1 MKILI
6 TGGSGFVA
14 SNITE
19 NFKSHEITSICRDD
33 FDLCDPEIT
42 KYFFKDKKFDV
53 VLHTAIV
60 GGNRLKED
68 SKDIV
73 CDNTLM
79 AINLLSN
86 MKSWKKLIHFG
97 SGAELDRS
105 KNIEGYSNNF
115 YNRVPTDPYGLSK
128 NIVCRLFS
136 NYENIYNLRIFNV
149 FAKNEL
155 DRRMIISNVRNYIN
169 GEPIVIHQDKL
180 MDFFYMDDFNKILEL
195 YINGSLLPKEIDC
208 VYQNK
213 VMLSDIANIINNLS
227 DKKVPV
233 QILNPETG
241 NSYCGHFDAITK
253 TLNLKGLEQG
263 IYEIYKS
270 MKTS

>member
-1 MKILI
+1 MKSVLI
-6 TGGSGFVA
+6 TG
-14 SNITE
+14 SNGYIAKNINLVNCNVTLA
-19 NFKSHEITSICRDD
+19 NKNNLNLSNSIEVDKFFED
-33 FDLCDPEIT
+33 
-42 KYFFKDKKFDV
+42 KYFDV

-60 GGNRLKED
+60 GGNRLIED

-73 CDNTLM
+73 YDNAIM
-79 AINLLSN
+79 AINLLN
-86 MKSWKKLIHFG
+86 NIKSWKKLIHFG
-97 SGAELDRS
+97 SGAELDRT
-105 KNIEGYSNNF
+105 KNIEGYSNDF
-115 YNRVPTDPYGLSK
+115 YNRMPTDPYGLSK

-136 NYENIYNLRIFNV
+136 SYENIYNLRIFNV
-149 FAKNEL
+149 FSKNEL

-169 GEPIVIHQDKL
+169 GEPILIHQDKL

-195 YINGSLLPKEIDC
+195 YINEVTLPKEIDC
-208 VYQNK
+208 VYKNK

-233 QILNPETG
+233 QILNPEIG
-241 NSYCGHFDAITK
+241 NSYCGNFSAITN

>member
-1 MKILI
+1 MKILL
-6 TGGSGFVA
+6 TGSNGFLG
-14 SNITE
+14 SNILQAFE
-19 NFKSHEITSICRDD
+19 EYYITAITRNDL
-33 FDLCDPEIT
+33 DLCNTEETDL
-42 KYFFKDKKFDV
+42 FFKDKKFDV

-60 GGNRLKED
+60 GVNRLVED
-68 SKDIV
+68 PKDCV
-73 CDNTLM
+73 YDNSIM
-79 AINLLSN
+79 ALNLLRN
-86 MKSWKKLIHFG
+86 MKSWNKLIHFG

-105 KNIEGYSNNF
+105 KEIDKVINYST
-115 YNRVPTDPYGLSK
+115 RIPEDAYGLSK
-128 NIVCRLFS
+128 NIICRLFS
-136 NYENIYNLRIFNV
+136 SYENIYNLRIFNV

-155 DRRMIISNVRNYIN
+155 DRRMIIGNVRNYIN

-195 YINGSLLPKEIDC
+195 YINGSMLPKEIDC

-233 QILNPETG
+233 QILNPEIG
-241 NSYCGHFDAITK
+241 NSYCGHFNPITN
-253 TLNLKGLEQG
+253 TLNLKGLKQG

-270 MKTS
+270 MKTN